1 MEPFWNI
8 LNRLMDYIGTLA
20 VAILFA
26 MLAFSVGYHIGF
38 SSGLDTK
45 VTWVGEKYTM
55 KVTGKATKR

>member
-1 MEPFWNI
+1 METFWKI
-8 LNRLMDYIGTLA
+8 LNKLMDYLGTLA
-20 VAILFA
+20 VALLFA

-55 KVTGKATKR
+55 KVTGKGIKR